1 MAKAAGASA
10 MSTGANAVLK
20 KKMEQKLAEAINKP
34 KSRMENFGNMPDILL
49 NEGQKKISI
58 LNPNNI
64 SDNASKMVKSG
75 ENKLTEMLSRLN
87 PTNFRESLDKGYN
100 EMMERRMTKD
110 IKPIDKMI
118 SNYNA
123 DQQAIQNAQVFESLQ
138 NARTNQNRNPV
149 QESIGN
155 LNQFDVSQ
163 DVQLPTIDELM
174 SGAKEEKMRRVNDA
188 LKKKK
193 FNFRF

>member
-1 MAKAAGASA
+1 
-10 MSTGANAVLK
+10 MSKTQGGMTGANQVLK

-34 KSRMENFGNMPDILL
+34 KSRMENIGNIPDILL
-49 NEGQKKISI
+49 NESQKKLSALSPSNI
-58 LNPNNI
+58 PN
-64 SDNASKMVKSG
+64 NASKMMQSG
-75 ENKLTEMLSRLN
+75 ETKLTEMLSRLN

-123 DQQAIQNAQVFESLQ
+123 DQQAIQNAQVFKSLQ

-163 DVQLPTIDELM
+163 NVQLPTIDELM

>member
-1 MAKAAGASA
+1 
-10 MSTGANAVLK
+10 MSKTQGGMTGANQVLK

-34 KSRMENFGNMPDILL
+34 KSRMENIGNMPDILL
-49 NEGQKKISI
+49 NESQKKLSA
-58 LNPNNI
+58 LNPSNI
-64 SDNASKMVKSG
+64 PSNASKMMQSG
-75 ENKLTEMLSRLN
+75 ETKLTEMLSRLN

-123 DQQAIQNAQVFESLQ
+123 DQQAIQNAQVFKSLQ

-163 DVQLPTIDELM
+163 NVQLPTIDELM

>member
-1 MAKAAGASA
+1 
-10 MSTGANAVLK
+10 MSKTQGGMTGANQVL
-20 KKMEQKLAEAINKP
+20 KLAEAINKP
-34 KSRMENFGNMPDILL
+34 KSRMENIGNIPDILL
-49 NEGQKKISI
+49 NESQKKLSALSPSNI
-58 LNPNNI
+58 PN
-64 SDNASKMVKSG
+64 NASKMMQSG
-75 ENKLTEMLSRLN
+75 ETKLTEMLSRLN

-163 DVQLPTIDELM
+163 NVQLPTIDELM

>member
-1 MAKAAGASA
+1 
-10 MSTGANAVLK
+10 MSKTQGGMTGANQVLK

-34 KSRMENFGNMPDILL
+34 KSRMENIGNIPDILL
-49 NEGQKKISI
+49 NESQKKLSALSPSNI
-58 LNPNNI
+58 PN
-64 SDNASKMVKSG
+64 NASKMMQSG
-75 ENKLTEMLSRLN
+75 ETKLTEMLSRLN

-163 DVQLPTIDELM
+163 NVQLPTIDELM